1 MTQATIDLI
10 IYFQDK
16 VLYYDQLLR
25 SEKETSRR
33 ALYRRMKADYK
44 RLIRK
49 HLKKNS
55 LPSIGTA
62 L

>member
-49 HLKKNS
+49 HLGK
-55 LPSIGTA
+55 A
-62 L
+62 V